1 MTRYK
6 LLPDALQLT
15 NICRSYRIPCSK
27 VYLNLGLTEVQYNN
41 NNNNNNNNDDDNN
54 NNNAI
59 GTISE
64 LLRQYLCNIPG
75 KHEIKELQKNSYF
88 GHCTRT
94 MESANVKAQNFSRA
108 K

>member
-75 KHEIKELQKNSYF
+75 KHEIKELQKKQLFWALHTYY
-88 GHCTRT
+88 GKC
-94 MESANVKAQNFSRA
+94 
-108 K
+108 